1 VYLLAV
7 ALGLVLAV
15 DGPTNA
21 AFGAELV
28 PADDL
33 PNAIALGS
41 VANSIGRIAG
51 MSLAGALVGVV
62 GCGPIFVANG
72 VSYLAVVVALASLD
86 VRALRHV
93 APPPRREAGVRA
105 GLRVALRSPAVVTA
119 TVIAFFVAAFG
130 RNYQVTMA
138 AMSDAVFATGA
149 RGYGEL
155 SVVFAVGAFCGG
167 LVAARMRKHTLLVV
181 VAVAGAASALQLTSA
196 FAPSFLAF
204 ATCIYPIAIAAVVF
218 DTAALSVVQLA
229 APDGHRARVVAL
241 LGTVSMLGA
250 TAGGPTLGWM
260 ADRLGGRA
268 SLGLGALVVIAGT
281 AVVTTVV
288 QRARLR
294 EIGSLRGIADE
305 LARRRT
311 EVAIAAGS

>member
-1 VYLLAV
+1 
-7 ALGLVLAV
+7 
-15 DGPTNA
+15 
-21 AFGAELV
+21 
-28 PADDL
+28 
-33 PNAIALGS
+33 
-41 VANSIGRIAG
+41 
-51 MSLAGALVGVV
+51 
-62 GCGPIFVANG
+62 
-72 VSYLAVVVALASLD
+72 
-86 VRALRHV
+86 
-93 APPPRREAGVRA
+93 
-105 GLRVALRSPAVVTA
+105 
-119 TVIAFFVAAFG
+119 
-130 RNYQVTMA
+130 
-138 AMSDAVFATGA
+138 
-149 RGYGEL
+149 
-155 SVVFAVGAFCGG
+155 
-167 LVAARMRKHTLLVV
+167 MRKHTLLVV